1 MNNMFRLLVIVLI
14 FAVAVGCSGGNK
26 GGNSTE
32 APTNKPEETNAG
44 KQSAA
49 PQEPVVIEMA
59 SLYPNLD
66 ANNPVMTELSK
77 KSGFEFD
84 LVTVTGD
91 RNQKFDLWL
100 ASGDYPADTVIL
112 KPDYIA
118 KYADAGAIIPLEDLI
133 EEHGPNIK
141 KHFGEYFDLLKDENG
156 HIWSLYVSNI
166 TDEPAPTLQSEFS
179 VSYKVLAEAGYP
191 ELKTLDDLFNLLKN
205 YYEKH
210 PQTNGQ
216 PTIPFSG
223 FSYNEGVNE
232 NVIGP
237 IFSSS
242 GLEHQGNF
250 TIDENDNVKLIFMS
264 DEAKQYLA
272 FLNKLHIAGMLDK
285 EFFTLKNDTMTQR
298 LTEGRVLA
306 GSFPGWYMQPE
317 VEPVIRAAGNFDDLY
332 AYFPLVFDTNK
343 PNKNFTAA
351 ATRSNW
357 NWAITAKSKHP
368 EDVIKMLDYMFTDEA
383 QILINWGIEGQH
395 YEVVNGK
402 RTIKEEYKQG
412 VAANPD
418 LIWSEIVTPFY
429 GTSMY
434 FAHGTKLADGDY
446 ATPTT
451 RQSVREKYDE
461 RTKEV
466 LSEYGKEVWADF
478 VPEVNFILH
487 GLGQLG
493 DVEEVR
499 AEVARL
505 KQIWDRDTAK
515 IVFSSSQE
523 EFEKLWN
530 NTVTALEKAGA
541 SKVEEAYTKL
551 WKEATERYS
560 HIKK

>member
-1 MNNMFRLLVIVLI
+1 MNKMFRLLVIVLV
-14 FAVAVGCSGGNK
+14 FAVAAGCSGGNN
-26 GGNSTE
+26 GGNST
-32 APTNKPEETNAG
+32 APTNKPGETNAG
-44 KQSAA
+44 TQSAA
-49 PQEPVVIEMA
+49 PQEPVVVQMA

-77 KSGFEFD
+77 KSGFKFD

-112 KPDYIA
+112 KPDYIK
-118 KYADAGAIIPLEDLI
+118 KYSDAGAIIPLEDLI

-166 TDEPAPTLQSEFS
+166 TDEPTPTMQSEFA
-179 VSYKVLAEAGYP
+179 VSYKMLEEAGYP
-191 ELKTLDDLFNLLKN
+191 ELETMDDLFNLLKD

-223 FSYNEGVNE
+223 FSYNDNTYE
-232 NVIGP
+232 NATGP
-237 IFSSS
+237 IFTTS
-242 GLEHQGNF
+242 GLENHGDF
-250 TIDENDNVKLIFMS
+250 TIDENDNVRHIFTS
-264 DEAKQYLA
+264 EEAKTYLA

-298 LTEGRVLA
+298 LAEGRVLA
-306 GSFPGWYMQPE
+306 GAFPSWYMQPE

-332 AYFPLVFDTNK
+332 AYFPLVFDATK

-357 NWAITAKSKHP
+357 NWAITSKSKHP
-368 EDVIKMLDYMFTDEA
+368 EEVIKLLDYMFTDEA
-383 QILINWGIEGQH
+383 QILINWGIEGSH
-395 YEVVNGK
+395 YEVVDGK
-402 RTIKEEYKQG
+402 RVIKEEYKQG

-451 RQSVREKYDE
+451 RDSVREKYDE

-466 LSEYGKEVWADF
+466 LAEYGKEVWADF
-478 VPEVNFILH
+478 IPEVNFILH

-499 AEVARL
+499 AEAERL
-505 KQIWDRDTAK
+505 KQIWNRDTAK
-515 IVFSSSQE
+515 IVFSASEE
-523 EFEKLWN
+523 EFEKQWN
-530 NTVTALEKAGA
+530 ETMRALEKAGIA
-541 SKVEEAYTKL
+541 KVEEAYTKL
-551 WKEATERYS
+551 WKEATARYS
-560 HIKK
+560 HIGK